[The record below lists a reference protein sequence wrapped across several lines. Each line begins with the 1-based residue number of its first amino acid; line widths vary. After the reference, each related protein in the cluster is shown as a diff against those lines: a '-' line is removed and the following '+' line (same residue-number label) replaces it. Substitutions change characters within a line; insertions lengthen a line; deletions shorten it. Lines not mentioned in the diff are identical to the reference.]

1 MPTPHSETAP
11 GIESPRLPILV
22 ESSFSN
28 NPCSQPSSRVRDS
41 TWITSQT
48 VLPVF
53 AIFSSSVVCPSYE
66 KDSDVNAGRLAEGTV
81 VRLGERRLIGASKR
95 DDRNVVCV
103 DGVEFSQQEA
113 DKNYECNIAAT
124 P

>member
-1 MPTPHSETAP
+1 MATYSYLAP
-11 GIESPRLPILV
+11 
-22 ESSFSN
+22 
-28 NPCSQPSSRVRDS
+28 

-48 VLPVF
+48 IFPLFRHLFELGRLPFVR
-53 AIFSSSVVCPSYE
+53 E
-66 KDSDVNAGRLAEGTV
+66 GLDVTAGRLAERTV

-113 DKNYECNIAAT
+113 DKNNERNLHCNLRNNV
-124 P
+124 PPVSKLHL